1 MADLF
6 QTWVSIEQG
15 PAQAQ
20 PHEAELA
27 EADQQ
32 LRMVIMIP
40 TGQVHLTF
48 RRADW
53 SAMLADPSTKTRATM
68 QLVQSHGGAQ

>member
-15 PAQAQ
+15 PLQAG
-20 PHEAELA
+20 PHEAEVK
-27 EADQQ
+27 EADT
-32 LRMVIMIP
+32 LMRMVLMIP
-40 TGQVHLTF
+40 TGQVHVVF

-53 SAMLADPSTKTRATM
+53 SAMLADPSAKTPATM
-68 QLVQSHGGAQ
+68 RLVPSHG